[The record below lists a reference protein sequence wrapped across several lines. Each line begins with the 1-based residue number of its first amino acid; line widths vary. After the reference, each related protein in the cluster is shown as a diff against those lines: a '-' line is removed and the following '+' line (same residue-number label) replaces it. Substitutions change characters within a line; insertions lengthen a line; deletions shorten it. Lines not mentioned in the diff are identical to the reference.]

1 MIIKEIAMSL
11 KQRTYEGYGM
21 WDLLNVCHAH
31 NLTKENSIL
40 TVKDTNDPNS
50 HWIVKVKPG
59 FLSTTY

>member
-1 MIIKEIAMSL
+1 MSL